1 MKYLIT
7 DDELYAYANG
17 GMSIS
22 EMHELEVKAA
32 QTQQLDLLL
41 AVLLANYAIQKDE
54 AEALWGKDEIDVF
67 DDDQTQINRVAAFVD
82 INGKGKK

>member
-7 DDELYAYANG
+7 DDELYVYANG
-17 GMSIS
+17 CMSTN

-32 QTQQLDLLL
+32 QTHQLDLLL
-41 AVLLANYAIQKDE
+41 AVSMANYAIQKDE
-54 AEALWGKDEIDVF
+54 AELLWGKDEIDVF
-67 DDDQTQINRVAAFVD
+67 EDDQMQINRVAAFVD

>member
-17 GMSIS
+17 CMSTN

-32 QTQQLDLLL
+32 QTHQLDLLL
-41 AVLLANYAIQKDE
+41 AVSMANYAIQKDE
-54 AEALWGKDEIDVF
+54 AELLWGKDEIDVF
-67 DDDQTQINRVAAFVD
+67 EDDQMQINRVAAFVD